1 LIHSK
6 PYVLLGP
13 TYSGKTSL
21 LIQLTCALSKLEK
34 ELRTPVLTA
43 NFPGGPYR
51 SAKDSCLTAKP
62 SRTIQTDYVTLYRNV
77 GDISWLAPS
86 GLPEEGVARSDFI
99 DALEMGPSVL
109 GFVFDLGIG
118 FIADSTDPINATIKI
133 NTHFYEML
141 LRVIKEEEARLIPF
155 LKHPRKMFFFNKIDI
170 PLANNLSPSDALN
183 IARKISTD
191 VEAVSKKLIGFN
203 ILEGIQ
209 FKMDYITYALKNGE
223 VDQSLVKYRIN
234 AFKNLIEP
242 VVNRLSETARQFL
255 VSFLKSLSASE
266 MVLEDEYYSTPV

>member
-1 LIHSK
+1 MIHSK

-21 LIQLTCALSKLEK
+21 LIQLTCILSELERN
-34 ELRTPVLTA
+34 LGTPVLTA

-51 SAKDSCLTAKP
+51 SAKDACIFARPT
-62 SRTIQTDYVTLYRNV
+62 RTIQKDYVTLYRSV

-118 FIADSTDPINATIKI
+118 FDVKADDPVSATIKI
-133 NTHFYEML
+133 NVHFYKML
-141 LRVIKEEEARLIPF
+141 LNVIKEEGARLIPF
-155 LKHPRKMFFFNKIDI
+155 LRHPKKVYFFNKIDI
-170 PLANNLSPSDALN
+170 LLKNNLDVGEALK
-183 IARKISTD
+183 IARRIGDEVGS
-191 VEAVSKKLIGFN
+191 VSKQLIGFD
-203 ILEGIQ
+203 ILEGIE
-209 FKMDYITYALKNGE
+209 FRREYITYALKTKE
-223 VDQSLVKYRIN
+223 IDPLLMEFRFN

-242 VVNRLSETARQFL
+242 ITERLSDTAKAFL
-255 VSFLKSLSASE
+255 MDFLNKISRGT
-266 MVLEDEYYSTPV
+266 MVLR